1 MEKRSYDRIGE
12 TVFSATL
19 QNGLKVIVVK
29 KSGYHK
35 RYAFFATDY
44 GGADRRFKLAG
55 KWIDTPKGVAHF
67 LEHKMF
73 DTPDGNALTLL
84 SANGASPNAFTSTE
98 MTAYHFECTEN
109 FEENL
114 RVLLDFVSVPYF
126 TAESVEKEKG
136 IIGQEI
142 KMVEDDPQ
150 YMMYY
155 GLLKSLYKHNPIRDS
170 VAGTIESISE
180 ITEKTLYDCHNVF
193 YNPSN
198 MVLCVVGD
206 IDPERVLDIA
216 EKTVVS
222 GAGEVPQRDYG
233 PPEALEPTAKSVA
246 SQLEVSMP
254 LFFIGGKAEPAVKGK
269 PYLKND
275 LTGSLAMSLIAGS
288 SSPLFLRLYESGLIN
303 NEFAAQFDSAS
314 GVAYSIIGGESRDP
328 NRVFEELKAEISR
341 ITASGPDE
349 GHFLRTKKS
358 MEGRQLRA
366 LNSFDAIS
374 AGCANGYFRGYDFFE
389 LADILAEIEI
399 SDIISFA
406 EKNLKPDNMAI
417 SMIEPVKKEK

>member
-1 MEKRSYDRIGE
+1 MEKKLYDRIGE

-19 QNGLKVIVVK
+19 PNGLKVLVVK

-44 GGADRRFKLAG
+44 GGADRRFKLG
-55 KWIDTPKGVAHF
+55 GTWIDTPKGVAHF

-84 SANGASPNAFTSTE
+84 SANGASPNAYTSTE
-98 MTAYHFECTEN
+98 MTAYHFECTDN

-114 RVLLDFVSVPYF
+114 KVLLNFVSVPYF

-142 KMVEDDPQ
+142 KMIEDDPQ

-155 GLLKSLYKHNPIRDS
+155 GLLKSLYRHNPIRDS
-170 VAGTIESISE
+170 VAGTIESISD

-198 MVLCVVGD
+198 MALCVVGD
-206 IDPERVLDIA
+206 VDPEKVLEIA
-216 EKTVVS
+216 EKTVTAA
-222 GAGEVPQRDYG
+222 AGEVPQRDYG
-233 PPEALEPTAKSVA
+233 SEETLEPAEKTIVSSLA
-246 SQLEVSMP
+246 VSMP
-254 LFFIGGKAEPAVKGK
+254 LFFIGGKAVPASRGT

-275 LTGSLAMSLIAGS
+275 LLGSLTMNLIAGN
-288 SSPLFLRLYESGLIN
+288 SSPLFLRMYESGLIN

-314 GVAYSIIGGESRDP
+314 DVAYSIIGGESHDP
-328 NRVFEELKAEISR
+328 NRVFDELRAEISR
-341 ITASGPDE
+341 IISAGMDE
-349 GHFLRTKKS
+349 KYFLRIKKATG
-358 MEGRQLRA
+358 GRQLRV
-366 LNSFDAIS
+366 LNSFDAICG
-374 AGCANGYFRGYDFFE
+374 GCVNGYFKGFDFFE
-389 LADILAEIEI
+389 IADILDEIEI
-399 SDIISFA
+399 SDVISFA
-406 EKNLKPDNMAI
+406 KECLNPDNMAI
-417 SMIEPVKKEK
+417 SLIMPGG

>member
-1 MEKRSYDRIGE
+1 MDKRSYNRIDE
-12 TVFSATL
+12 TVFSSTL
-19 QNGLKVIVVK
+19 PNGLKVFVVK
-29 KSGYHK
+29 KSGFRK
-35 RYAFFATDY
+35 CYAFFATDY
-44 GGADRRFKLAG
+44 GGADRRFKLGG

-84 SANGASPNAFTSTE
+84 SANGASPNAYTSTE
-98 MTAYHFECTEN
+98 MTAYHFECTDN

-114 RVLLDFVSVPYF
+114 KVLLDFVSVPYF
-126 TAESVEKEKG
+126 TADSVEKEKG

-142 KMVEDDPQ
+142 KMIEDAPQ

-170 VAGTIESISE
+170 VAGTIDSISG

-198 MVLCVVGD
+198 MALCVVGD
-206 IDPERVLDIA
+206 VDPERVLDIA

-222 GAGEVPQRDYG
+222 GAGEIPQRDYG
-233 PPEALEPTAKSVA
+233 ADETLKPAEKRVVSALEVG
-246 SQLEVSMP
+246 MP
-254 LFFIGGKAEPAVKGK
+254 LFFIGSKAAPAANGKA
-269 PYLKND
+269 YLKND
-275 LTGSLAMSLIAGS
+275 LVGSLAMRLIAGS

-314 GVAYSIIGGESRDP
+314 GASYSIVGGESRDP
-328 NRVFEELKAEISR
+328 NRVFDELKSEIAR
-341 ITASGPDE
+341 ITASGMDE
-349 GHFLRTKKS
+349 KYFLRTKKAV
-358 MEGRQLRA
+358 EGRQLRA

-374 AGCANGYFRGYDFFE
+374 GGCVSGYFKDYDFFE
-389 LADILAEIEI
+389 LADILDEIEL
-399 SDIISFA
+399 SDVISFV
-406 EKNLKPDNMAI
+406 KKCLNPDNMAI
-417 SMIEPVKKEK
+417 SIIEPVKKEN